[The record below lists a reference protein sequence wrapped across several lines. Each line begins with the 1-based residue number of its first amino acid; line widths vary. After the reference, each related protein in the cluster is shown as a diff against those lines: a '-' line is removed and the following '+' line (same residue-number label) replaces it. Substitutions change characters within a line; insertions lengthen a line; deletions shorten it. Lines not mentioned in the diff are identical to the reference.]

1 MTDGNDNAADT
12 PETEEEAPGGEH
24 APERAEIEV
33 LAGDGGKG
41 GEGPDESVAHPSK
54 LIRIASMVRQMLDE
68 VRQSPLDE
76 QGRRRLRE
84 IHDRA
89 LNELGSVLS
98 DNLREELSEVVIPF
112 GAETPTESELRIS
125 QAQLVGWLEGLF
137 HGIQATIFSQQ
148 LTMQQQLEEM
158 RQQRAIEAAQQQ
170 GQARTGPYL

>member
-1 MTDGNDNAADT
+1 MTDGNHDAAD
-12 PETEEEAPGGEH
+12 E
-24 APERAEIEV
+24 APERADVEIV
-33 LAGDGGKG
+33 DAAQSSPDGDAQN
-41 GEGPDESVAHPSK
+41 GPDESVSHPSK
-54 LIRIASMVRQMLDE
+54 LIRIASMVRQMLEE

-89 LNELGSVLS
+89 LDELGAVLS
-98 DNLREELSEVVIPF
+98 ENLREELSDVVIPF
-112 GAETPTESELRIS
+112 ESDTPTESELRIS

-158 RQQRAIEAAQQQ
+158 RRQRAIEAAQE